1 MDRDQ
6 SLYNSYEA
14 KFLKNAIEKYKAH
27 ESEGFQ
33 DECLKL
39 KSRATLEGHLERMLA
54 EVLHKLKNSGGNA
67 ILENDEFNPL

>member
-14 KFLKNAIEKYKAH
+14 KFLKNAIEKHSNGDAD
-27 ESEGFQ
+27 GFQ

-39 KSRATLEGHLERMLA
+39 KSRCTLEAHLERILA
-54 EVLHKLKNSGGNA
+54 EILHRLKKSGGA
-67 ILENDEFNPL
+67 MDNDEFNPL